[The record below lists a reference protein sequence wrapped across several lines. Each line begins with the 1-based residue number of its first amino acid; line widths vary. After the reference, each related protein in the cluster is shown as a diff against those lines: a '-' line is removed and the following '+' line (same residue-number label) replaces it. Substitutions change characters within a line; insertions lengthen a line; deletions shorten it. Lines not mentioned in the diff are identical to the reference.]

1 MYAVISENFIPPA
14 ALAALTIISEIGG
27 FAEEAGIFQ
36 GAAASQDKGQV
47 VGLRG

>member
-14 ALAALTIISEIGG
+14 ALATLTIISEIVG

-36 GAAASQDKGQV
+36 GAVASPNKRQV
-47 VGLRG
+47 VVLNG